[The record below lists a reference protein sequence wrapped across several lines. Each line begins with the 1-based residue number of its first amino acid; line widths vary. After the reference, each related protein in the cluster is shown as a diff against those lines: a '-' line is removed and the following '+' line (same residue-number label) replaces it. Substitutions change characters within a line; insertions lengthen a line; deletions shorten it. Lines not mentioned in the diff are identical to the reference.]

1 MYKSKLLESTF
12 IEMKVVL
19 MGVLMV
25 LMSDFNIN
33 LLYQENREVFNFV
46 DVLSSNSFFPTI
58 TLPTR
63 IANNTISLIDNILTN
78 IEKYPI

>member
-1 MYKSKLLESTF
+1 
-12 IEMKVVL
+12 MKVVL

-78 IEKYPI
+78 KIPNSIRKHYLRG